1 MEGWILFMVYIMVAV
16 VFWVRRTQAAFL
28 GLMLFADIRPIL
40 Y

>member
-16 VFWVRRTQAAFL
+16 VFWVSTAL
-28 GLMLFADIRPIL
+28 SYLTL